1 MNSTSNSEL
10 RGELSELSVA
20 IRMLESER
28 DDALAHN
35 ARLADRVRVLEAALA
50 RERPERLLASVAELQ
65 SSLSHLGTRVRA
77 LELELGE
84 RDDALR
90 FARSDAA
97 EARAALD
104 DALEHAKRREL
115 NLASRVQSLEASLES
130 AKQQTVTAA
139 AQRDAALAQLQTIRD
154 RDALAQ
160 RDADDLLQEQRH
172 TEDEQ
177 RRLAGALLLASAKK
191 RKLSRRSDDDDD
203 NDAVGSGAGGGGGG
217 GGGVWAPRQAVPNS
231 KPGSVLQGIR
241 AMLGEYVS
249 SFASLE
255 DQSLSLLESDAAAAA
270 AAAAAL

>member
-1 MNSTSNSEL
+1 MNSGNSEL

-115 NLASRVQSLEASLES
+115 NLASRVQSLEASLDS
-130 AKQQTVTAA
+130 AKQQTVAAA

-160 RDADDLLQEQRH
+160 RDADDLQQEQRR

-177 RRLAGALLLASAKK
+177 RRLTGALLLASAKK
-191 RKLSRRSDDDDD
+191 RKLSRRSDADDDD
-203 NDAVGSGAGGGGGG
+203 DDDDGDDDNGR
-217 GGGVWAPRQAVPNS
+217 VWAPRQAVPNS

>member
-217 GGGVWAPRQAVPNS
+217 GGVWAPRQAVPNS

>member
-1 MNSTSNSEL
+1 MNSGNSEL

-35 ARLADRVRVLEAALA
+35 ARLVDRVRVLEAALA

-115 NLASRVQSLEASLES
+115 NLASRVQSLEASLDS
-130 AKQQTVTAA
+130 AKQQTVAA
-139 AQRDAALAQLQTIRD
+139 SAQRDAALAQLQTIRD

-160 RDADDLLQEQRH
+160 RDADDLQQEQRR

-177 RRLAGALLLASAKK
+177 RRLTGALLLASAKK
-191 RKLSRRSDDDDD
+191 RKLSRRSDADDDDDDGDDDD
-203 NDAVGSGAGGGGGG
+203 NGR
-217 GGGVWAPRQAVPNS
+217 VWAPRQAVPNS

>member
-1 MNSTSNSEL
+1 MNSGNSEL

-35 ARLADRVRVLEAALA
+35 ARLVDRVRVLEAALA

-115 NLASRVQSLEASLES
+115 NLASRVQSLEASLDS
-130 AKQQTVTAA
+130 AKQQTVAAA

-160 RDADDLLQEQRH
+160 RDADELQQEQRR

-177 RRLAGALLLASAKK
+177 RRLTGALLLASAKK
-191 RKLSRRSDDDDD
+191 RKLSRRSDADDDD
-203 NDAVGSGAGGGGGG
+203 DDGDGDDNGR
-217 GGGVWAPRQAVPNS
+217 VWAPRQAVPNS